1 MLFLNV
7 HVVFEGS
14 KMLPNLCSDL
24 LIDII
29 YSCGFKDNCSE
40 NFDICRKLSKTE
52 FTVKEVT
59 V

>member
-1 MLFLNV
+1 MQFSKEVSVTKLN
-7 HVVFEGS
+7 
-14 KMLPNLCSDL
+14 MCSDL

-40 NFDICRKLSKTE
+40 NFDICRKLSKTV